1 MVDRQSSM
9 EILGLSSFGAA
20 YQGRRVLVTGH
31 TGFKGSWLCLWLQ
44 ALGAEVTGLALDP
57 PSEPNH
63 WEQLQ
68 LPITDHR
75 IDIRDEAA
83 VRSVIT
89 IAEPEIVFHMAAQPL
104 VRRSYRE
111 PVETWSTNVL
121 GTVNVLEAVRST
133 LAVRAAVVVTSDKC
147 YLNREWPWP
156 YRETDRLGGHDPYS
170 ASKAATELVVDS
182 YRAAFLH
189 GPTAALLASGRGGN
203 VIGGGD
209 WSEDRLIP
217 DLVRSLTEGRSLVIR
232 SPRATRPWQH
242 VLDCLSGYLL
252 VGQRLIEGDSA
263 VGDAWNFG
271 PDRRGARTVE
281 DVLQEL
287 VAQWPELRWK
297 VDSNPQLHEAG
308 LLQVDSSKAELH
320 LGWRPVW
327 NFESAV
333 RHTADWYRKWLDS
346 GEICSRQQPDL
357 YVADAEAQ
365 ATAYD
370 AHR

>member
-9 EILGLSSFGAA
+9 EVLGLSPFGSA

-31 TGFKGSWLCLWLQ
+31 TGFKGSWLCLWLE
-44 ALGAEVTGLALDP
+44 ALGADVIGLALDP

-63 WEQLQ
+63 WGQLQ
-68 LPITDHR
+68 LSMTDHR
-75 IDIRDEAA
+75 MDIRDEAA
-83 VRSVIT
+83 VRRIF
-89 IAEPEIVFHMAAQPL
+89 ALEQPEIVFHLAAQPL

-111 PVETWSTNVL
+111 PVTTWSTNVM
-121 GTVNVLEAVRST
+121 GTVNVLEAIRCT
-133 LAVRAAVVVTSDKC
+133 PAVRTAVVVTSDKC

-156 YRETDRLGGHDPYS
+156 YRESDRLGGHDPYS

-189 GPTAALLASGRGGN
+189 SPEAALLASGRGGN

-217 DLVRSLTEGRSLVIR
+217 DLVRSLVDGEPLVIR
-232 SPRATRPWQH
+232 SPAATRPWQH

-252 VGQRLIEGDSA
+252 IGQRLLEGDSA
-263 VGDAWNFG
+263 VADAWNFG

-287 VAQWPELRWK
+287 AGEWPELNWT
-297 VDSNPQLHEAG
+297 VDSNPQHHEAA
-308 LLQVDSSKAELH
+308 LLQVDSSKAESL

-333 RHTADWYRKWLDS
+333 RHTAAWYRKWLDG
-346 GEICSRQQPDL
+346 GEICSREQL
-357 YVADAEAQ
+357 ALFIADAEASGN
-365 ATAYD
+365 
-370 AHR
+370 RRPLR